1 MSSEPLGGGFAAF
14 RLCDKI
20 ADELGI
26 DERFKSEAFI
36 IAGVDLYEDSA
47 SDVRSKLKD
56 FLKASPHFAAPTT
69 PAPESSDDAK
79 EGSVERVPLRKK
91 QIVTQ
96 AELNDPEWTLANR
109 DLLSDPTAW
118 QFEA

>member
-1 MSSEPLGGGFAAF
+1 MSSEPLGGGYAAF
-14 RLCDKI
+14 RLVDAI

-26 DERFKSEAFI
+26 DARFRSEACI
-36 IAGVDLYEDSA
+36 LAGLDLYEDSA
-47 SDVRSKLKD
+47 SDVRAKLKG
-56 FLKASPHFAAPTT
+56 FLKDSPHFAAPAA
-69 PAPESSDDAK
+69 PAPESSGDAK
-79 EGSVERVPLRKK
+79 EVSVERVPLRKK